1 MSSNVKVALDQTQH
15 ISPGSSGR
23 EGRGG
28 EGKMRDLG
36 NEVRFRFVPSN
47 VGFSVLVVIAVSGF
61 YVSLL
66 IFGFCQ
72 KC

>member
-1 MSSNVKVALDQTQH
+1 
-15 ISPGSSGR
+15 
-23 EGRGG
+23 
-28 EGKMRDLG
+28 MRDLG